1 MGESFKMRG
10 AFALRP
16 VLFSVGPLVIRSWGV
31 FVGIGIIAGLFAAR
45 RRAAELGIPSEKALD
60 LALYLTL
67 GGFVGARLLYLSF
80 YPDRYLANPVEIFS
94 VWEGGMSI
102 HGGVLGGLAAGYI
115 FVKRHGLPFWKT
127 ADLVA
132 PSLIL
137 GQAIGRIGCFLNG
150 DSYGLTTSVPWA
162 VKFPS
167 LSGLR
172 HPTQLYEASLDLVAF
187 IYLWSRRDKTSFD
200 GELLLVYAVSYSFIR
215 GFVEFFRASPKVLG
229 PISPA
234 QIASAAVILV
244 AGTAILLAKRR
255 AASNAVAERQ
265 RSA

>member
-1 MGESFKMRG
+1 M
-10 AFALRP
+10 RP
-16 VLFSVGPLVIRSWGV
+16 VLFSVGPLAIRSWGV
-31 FVGIGIIAGLFAAR
+31 FVGLGIIAGLLVAR
-45 RRAAELGIPSEKALD
+45 RRAAEAGIPSEKVLD
-60 LALYLTL
+60 LALYLVL
-67 GGFVGARLLYLSF
+67 GGFIGARLLYLSF
-80 YPDRYLANPVEIFS
+80 YPARYLANPVEIFS

-102 HGGVLGGLAAGYI
+102 HGGVLGGLVAGYI

-150 DSYGLTTSVPWA
+150 DSYGLVTSVPWA

-172 HPTQLYEASLDLVAF
+172 HPTQLYEAALDLVAF
-187 IYLWSRRDKTSFD
+187 IYLWRRRGKTAFN
-200 GELLLVYAVSYSFIR
+200 GELLLIYAVTYSAIR
-215 GFVEFFRASPKVLG
+215 GIVEFFRASPKVLG

-244 AGTAILLAKRR
+244 AGTAILLVKRR
-255 AASNAVAERQ
+255 AESTAVAERQ